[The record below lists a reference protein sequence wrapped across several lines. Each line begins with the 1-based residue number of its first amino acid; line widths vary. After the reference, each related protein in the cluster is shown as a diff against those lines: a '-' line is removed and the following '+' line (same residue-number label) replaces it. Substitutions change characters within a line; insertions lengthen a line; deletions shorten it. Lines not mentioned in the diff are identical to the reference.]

1 MPDTKTKILI
11 VDDSPDTLMMLDRKM
26 KSRGFD
32 CVSVESV
39 SKAIEVLDREEI
51 DLVLTDYKMPKH
63 SGLDLI
69 HYIKDHKPQIRVIMI
84 TGFPTIEGAVEAV
97 KVGAEEYLTK
107 PFTDNELFG
116 AISSAQAKILQAR
129 LSRKS
134 ASSTPNP
141 YGMVGNSP
149 VMTKVYN
156 SIKKSSANNA
166 TVLIQGES
174 GTGKELV
181 ARAIHYHS
189 KRSNAPFVPVNC
201 GAIPESLL
209 EAELFGYTKGSFTGA
224 IETRAGY
231 FLTADGGTI
240 FLDEISETSLSMQ
253 VKLLRVLQDKQ
264 VTMIGSK
271 SPRSVNIRVIT
282 STNKDLQNLIRQGSF
297 REDLF
302 YRLNVLPILVP
313 PLRERN
319 GDINRL
325 ICHFLEKYSREN
337 AQNPPGISDEALDA
351 LNKYHWPGNVREL
364 ENLIYRLVVMSD
376 DHRIS
381 RKDLPDYM
389 KFQIHNA
396 KDLTRSLEEVEKE
409 YIQDVLL
416 SVGGNKSQAAKILH
430 IDRKTL
436 HNKLNLFGEE

>member
-1 MPDTKTKILI
+1 MESKTSILI
-11 VDDSPDTLMMLDRKM
+11 VDDSADTLMMLDRKM
-26 KSRGFD
+26 RSRGFE
-32 CVSVESV
+32 CISVDSV
-39 SKAIEVLDREEI
+39 SKAIEVLDKETI

-69 HYIKDHKPQIRVIMI
+69 HYIKDHHPHIRVIMI
-84 TGFPTIEGAVEAV
+84 TGYPTIEGAVEAV

-116 AISSAQAKILQAR
+116 AISTAQAKILQAK
-129 LSRKS
+129 LARKPS
-134 ASSTPNP
+134 PNSPNP
-141 YGMVGNSP
+141 YGMIGSSP
-149 VMTKVYN
+149 AMTKVYN

-166 TVLIQGES
+166 TVLIHGES

-189 KRSNAPFVPVNC
+189 KRSKAPFVPVNC
-201 GAIPESLL
+201 GAIPETLL

-224 IETRAGY
+224 TETRAGY

-240 FLDEISETSLSMQ
+240 FLDEISETSLTMQ

-264 VTMIGSK
+264 VSMIGSK
-271 SPRSVNIRVIT
+271 SPRSVNIRVIV
-282 STNKDLQNLIRQGSF
+282 STNKDLQNLILQGSF

-313 PLRERN
+313 PLRDRE
-319 GDINRL
+319 GDITQL
-325 ICHFLEKYSREN
+325 IFHFLEKYSREN
-337 AQNPPGISDEALDA
+337 AQNPPTISEEALDA

-376 DHRIS
+376 DNHIDM
-381 RKDLPDYM
+381 KDLPDYM
-389 KFQIHNA
+389 KFRIA
-396 KDLTRSLEEVEKE
+396 RSTDLTRSLEEVERE
-409 YIQDVLL
+409 YIQEVLL
-416 SVGGNKSQAAKILH
+416 SVGGNKSQAAKILK

-436 HNKLNLFGEE
+436 HNKLSLQEEKL

>member
-26 KSRGFD
+26 KSRGLD

-69 HYIKDHKPQIRVIMI
+69 HYIKDRKPQIRVIMI

-107 PFTDNELFG
+107 PFTDSELFG
-116 AISSAQAKILQAR
+116 AISSAQAKILQSR

-134 ASSTPNP
+134 VTSTPNP

-166 TVLIQGES
+166 TVLIHGES

-189 KRSNAPFVPVNC
+189 KRSKAPFVPVNC
-201 GAIPESLL
+201 GAIPETLL

-224 IETRAGY
+224 TETRAGY

-240 FLDEISETSLSMQ
+240 FLDEISETSLTMQ

-264 VTMIGSK
+264 VSMIGSK
-271 SPRSVNIRVIT
+271 SPRPVNIRVIA

-319 GDINRL
+319 GDINGL
-325 ICHFLEKYSREN
+325 IFHFLEKYSREN
-337 AQNPPGISDEALDA
+337 AQNAPSISDEVLDA

-376 DHRIS
+376 DNRIT

-389 KFQIHNA
+389 KFQIHSA

-409 YIQDVLL
+409 YIQDVLR
-416 SVGGNKSQAAKILH
+416 SVGGNKSQAAKILK

-436 HNKLNLFGEE
+436 HNKLNIYEEE